1 MTGCFRGS
9 PPENAAHAR
18 AEKAYDPLILIHQDA
33 RETTVDRSEIITD
46 ESVEFLRQADGRWR
60 WHARTAEAAALLGTA
75 PDAPSML
82 SFKTAMEAAAD
93 VAVHADAERDA
104 TGRHVMTREY
114 IRRMISAIALPCA
127 SCADVYFGGVY
138 WHKRD
143 ADGANWGVAIM
154 NGTGDFDGCLECVAS
169 AREELRRLYSIVD
182 EA

>member
-1 MTGCFRGS
+1 M
-9 PPENAAHAR
+9 
-18 AEKAYDPLILIHQDA
+18 
-33 RETTVDRSEIITD
+33 DRSEIITD

>member
-1 MTGCFRGS
+1 M
-9 PPENAAHAR
+9 E
-18 AEKAYDPLILIHQDA
+18 
-33 RETTVDRSEIITD
+33 RSEIITD
-46 ESVEFLRQADGRWR
+46 ESVEFVRQPDGRWR
-60 WHARTAEAAALLGTA
+60 WHARTPEAADLLATALH
-75 PDAPSML
+75 APSML
-82 SFKTAMEAAAD
+82 SFKSTFEAAAD

-114 IRRMISAIALPCA
+114 IRRMISAIALPCT

-169 AREELRRLYSIVD
+169 AHEELRRLYSIVD

>member
-1 MTGCFRGS
+1 MPYDS
-9 PPENAAHAR
+9 PTLGALEESR
-18 AEKAYDPLILIHQDA
+18 
-33 RETTVDRSEIITD
+33 VDRSEIITD
-46 ESVEFLRQADGRWR
+46 DSVEFIRQADGRWR
-60 WHARTAEAAALLGTA
+60 WHARTPTAAALLGIA
-75 PDAPSML
+75 VNAPSML

-104 TGRHVMTREY
+104 TGRHIMTRDY

-127 SCADVYFGGVY
+127 SCADVFFGGVF

-154 NGTGDFDGCLECVAS
+154 SGSGDFDGCLECVAS
-169 AREELRRLYSIVD
+169 AREDLRRLYSIVD

>member
-1 MTGCFRGS
+1 M
-9 PPENAAHAR
+9 AAHGR
-18 AEKAYDPLILIHQDA
+18 PEKAYDPLIHQDA

-46 ESVEFLRQADGRWR
+46 EAVEFLRQADGRWR
-60 WHARTAEAAALLGTA
+60 WHARTTAAAALLGSA
-75 PDAPSML
+75 LDAPSML
-82 SFKTAMEAAAD
+82 SFKSAMEAAAD
-93 VAVHADAERDA
+93 VAVHADAQRDA

-114 IRRMISAIALPCA
+114 IRRMISAIALPCDA
-127 SCADVYFGGVY
+127 CADVYFGGVY

>member
-1 MTGCFRGS
+1 M
-9 PPENAAHAR
+9 
-18 AEKAYDPLILIHQDA
+18 
-33 RETTVDRSEIITD
+33 DRSEIITD

-114 IRRMISAIALPCA
+114 IRRMISAIALPCT